1 MREALTAR
9 RVAGVTMLALLV
21 AFAQAW
27 PALAPAGWA
36 ASDYLAADLPPSPA
50 HPMGT
55 DALGHDL
62 TVLVARALRVSLA
75 VAAGAAVLAGLVGVV
90 VGAAAAVGGRSVDAA
105 LMRVTDAVAAVPH
118 LLATIVVVALFR
130 GSLAAIVL
138 ALALTHWPGVARVVR
153 AEAQKVMATG
163 YVAASRAAGA
173 SPAQLARWH
182 VVPAVA
188 GQAGLA
194 VVLMVPHAVWH
205 ESTLSFLGIGLSP
218 ERASLGTLVALS
230 QSGLLVGRWWP
241 LVFPTAALVAVTVGV
256 ALFGPGRAGRGRRPG
271 HGGGG
276 RAVPV
281 PPDDDEVR
289 TTRAALRVV
298 DLVVTHPGRGPGGG
312 VTPRDGRA
320 ARSGPAVDRV
330 SLQVAPGRVVA
341 LVGPSGAGKSSLLDA
356 CAGLGAPGAVVTGRV
371 EVGGLGA
378 VGGRGVACG
387 RGAVGHV
394 PQTAADA
401 FTPTRHIRGQLEKS
415 IAVAASRGCANG
427 TGNVP
432 ADMADV
438 AALCR
443 LVGVDP
449 ALADRYPH
457 QLSGGQLRRMAI
469 AVALGTGPS
478 VLLADEP
485 TAGLDPDLAL
495 AVLRQL
501 RRLADQTGVAVL
513 LATHDLVALE
523 ASSAADEVVSMQ
535 VGRLCP
541 ADPQQGSRALADP
554 AARDAELVTP

>member
-1 MREALTAR
+1 MREGRAAR
-9 RVAGVTMLALLV
+9 RVAGAAMLAAIVVFALL
-21 AFAQAW
+21 W
-27 PALAPAGWA
+27 PVLAPDAMTT
-36 ASDYLAADLPPSPA
+36 SDYLAADLPPSPA

-55 DALGHDL
+55 DALGRDL
-62 TVLVARALRVSLA
+62 SVLVARALQVSLA
-75 VAAGAAVLAGLVGVV
+75 VAAGSAALAGLLGVV
-90 VGAAAAVGGRSVDAA
+90 VGTAAAAGGRRVDAA

-118 LLATIVVVALFR
+118 LLATVVVVALFR

-173 SPAQLARWH
+173 SPAQVARWH

-218 ERASLGTLVALS
+218 ERASLGTLVAMS

-241 LVFPTAALVAVTVGV
+241 LAFPTAALIAVTVAV
-256 ALFGPGRAGRGRRPG
+256 ALLGPGRAGRGVG
-271 HGGGG
+271 SAGGG
-276 RAVPV
+276 RGGRVASVPAGG
-281 PPDDDEVR
+281 DDDEAH
-289 TTRAALRVV
+289 TTRAALRV
-298 DLVVTHPGRGPGGG
+298 DGLTVTHGGSGADAG
-312 VTPRDGRA
+312 VT
-320 ARSGPAVDRV
+320 AVEGV
-330 SLQVAPGRVVA
+330 SLRVEPGRVVA
-341 LVGPSGAGKSSLLDA
+341 IVGPSGAGKSSLLDA
-356 CAGLGAPGAVVTGRV
+356 CAGLDAPGSVVAGRI
-371 EVGGLGA
+371 ELGGSGVGGHS
-378 VGGRGVACG
+378 RGVT
-387 RGAVGHV
+387 GHV

-401 FTPTRHIRGQLEKS
+401 FTPTRHIRGQLEES
-415 IAVAASRGCANG
+415 IAVAAARGSAGG
-427 TGNVP
+427 TGSSS
-432 ADMADV
+432 ADV
-438 AALCR
+438 DALCR

-469 AVALGTGPS
+469 AVALGTWPS

-485 TAGLDPDLAL
+485 TAGLDPALAL

-501 RRLADQTGVAVL
+501 RRLADETGVAVL

-523 ASSAADEVVSMQ
+523 ASGAANEVRTMQ
-535 VGRLCP
+535 GGRLRP
-541 ADPQQGSRALADP
+541 ADPSQGSRAHADP
-554 AARDAELVTP
+554 AALAGELVTP

>member
-1 MREALTAR
+1 MREGPAAR
-9 RVAGVTMLALLV
+9 RVAGATMLAAIVVFALL
-21 AFAQAW
+21 W
-27 PALAPAGWA
+27 PVLAPDAMTT
-36 ASDYLAADLPPSPA
+36 SDYLAADLPPSPA

-55 DALGHDL
+55 DALGRDL
-62 TVLVARALRVSLA
+62 SVLVARALRVSLA
-75 VAAGAAVLAGLVGVV
+75 VAAGSAALAGLLGVV
-90 VGAAAAVGGRSVDAA
+90 VGTAAAAGGRRADAA
-105 LMRVTDAVAAVPH
+105 LMRATDAVAAVPH
-118 LLATIVVVALFR
+118 LLATVVVVALFR

-173 SPAQLARWH
+173 SPAQVARWH

-241 LVFPTAALVAVTVGV
+241 LVFPTAALIAVTAAV
-256 ALFGPGRAGRGRRPG
+256 ALLGPGRAGRGRAGRGAGPA
-271 HGGGG
+271 GG
-276 RAVPV
+276 
-281 PPDDDEVR
+281 DDDEAH
-289 TTRAALRVV
+289 TTRAALRV
-298 DLVVTHPGRGPGGG
+298 DGLTVVHGG
-312 VTPRDGRA
+312 
-320 ARSGPAVDRV
+320 SGADAGETAVDGV
-330 SLQVAPGRVVA
+330 SLRVEPGRVVA
-341 LVGPSGAGKSSLLDA
+341 IVGPSGAGKSSLLDA
-356 CAGLGAPGAVVTGRV
+356 CAGLVAPGSVVAGRI
-371 EVGGLGA
+371 ELGGSGVGGHS
-378 VGGRGVACG
+378 RGVT
-387 RGAVGHV
+387 GHV

-401 FTPTRHIRGQLEKS
+401 FTPTRHIRGQLEES
-415 IAVAASRGCANG
+415 IAVAAARGSAGG
-427 TGNVP
+427 TGSSS
-432 ADMADV
+432 ADV
-438 AALCR
+438 DALCR

-469 AVALGTGPS
+469 AVALGTWPS

-485 TAGLDPDLAL
+485 TAGLDPALAL

-501 RRLADQTGVAVL
+501 RRLADETGVAVL

-523 ASSAADEVVSMQ
+523 ASGAADEVVSMQ
-535 VGRLCP
+535 AGRLCP
-541 ADPQQGSRALADP
+541 ADPSQGNRAPADATAP
-554 AARDAELVTP
+554 AGELVTP

>member
-1 MREALTAR
+1 MREGPAAR
-9 RVAGVTMLALLV
+9 RAAGAAMLAAIVVFALL
-21 AFAQAW
+21 W
-27 PALAPAGWA
+27 PVLAPDAMTT
-36 ASDYLAADLPPSPA
+36 SDYLAADLPPSTA

-55 DALGHDL
+55 DALGRDL
-62 TVLVARALRVSLA
+62 SVLVARALRVSLA
-75 VAAGAAVLAGLVGVV
+75 VAAGSAVLAGLLGVV
-90 VGAAAAVGGRSVDAA
+90 VGTAAAAGGRRVDAA
-105 LMRVTDAVAAVPH
+105 LMRVTDAVTAVPH
-118 LLATIVVVALFR
+118 LLATVVVVALFR

-173 SPAQLARWH
+173 SPAQIARWH

-218 ERASLGTLVALS
+218 ERASLGTLVAMS

-241 LVFPTAALVAVTVGV
+241 LVFPAAALVAVTAAV
-256 ALFGPGRAGRGRRPG
+256 ALLGSGRAGRGRAGRGAGPA
-271 HGGGG
+271 GG
-276 RAVPV
+276 
-281 PPDDDEVR
+281 DDDEAH
-289 TTRAALRVV
+289 TTRAALRV
-298 DLVVTHPGRGPGGG
+298 DGLTVVHGGG
-312 VTPRDGRA
+312 GADAGVI
-320 ARSGPAVDRV
+320 AVNGV
-330 SLQVAPGRVVA
+330 SLRVEPGRVVA
-341 LVGPSGAGKSSLLDA
+341 IVGPSGAGKSSLLDA
-356 CAGLGAPGAVVTGRV
+356 CAGLVAPDSVVAGRV
-371 EVGGLGA
+371 GVGGSG
-378 VGGRGVACG
+378 VGGSG
-387 RGAVGHV
+387 GAGSPGHV

-401 FTPTRHIRGQLEKS
+401 FTPTRHIRGQLEES
-415 IAVAASRGCANG
+415 IAVTAARGSA
-427 TGNVP
+427 T
-432 ADMADV
+432 DV

-443 LVGVDP
+443 LLGVDP

-485 TAGLDPDLAL
+485 TAGLNPDLAL
-495 AVLRQL
+495 AVLSQL
-501 RRLADQTGVAVL
+501 RRLVDETGVAVL

-523 ASSAADEVVSMQ
+523 ASGAADEVVTMQ

-541 ADPQQGSRALADP
+541 ADPSQGILGHADT
-554 AARDAELVTP
+554 AAPVGELVTP

>member
-1 MREALTAR
+1 MREGPAAR
-9 RVAGVTMLALLV
+9 RVAGATMLAAIVVFALL
-21 AFAQAW
+21 W
-27 PALAPAGWA
+27 PVLAPDAMTT
-36 ASDYLAADLPPSPA
+36 SDYLAADLPPSPA

-55 DALGHDL
+55 DALGRDRS
-62 TVLVARALRVSLA
+62 VLVARALRVSLA
-75 VAAGAAVLAGLVGVV
+75 VAAGSAALAGLLGVV
-90 VGAAAAVGGRSVDAA
+90 VGTAAAAGGRRADAA
-105 LMRVTDAVAAVPH
+105 LMRATDAVAAVPH
-118 LLATIVVVALFR
+118 LLATVVVVALFR

-173 SPAQLARWH
+173 SPAQVARWH

-241 LVFPTAALVAVTVGV
+241 LVFPTAALIAVTAAV
-256 ALFGPGRAGRGRRPG
+256 ALLGPGRAGRGRAGRGAGPA
-271 HGGGG
+271 GG
-276 RAVPV
+276 
-281 PPDDDEVR
+281 DDDEAH
-289 TTRAALRVV
+289 TTRAALRV
-298 DLVVTHPGRGPGGG
+298 DGLTVVHGG
-312 VTPRDGRA
+312 
-320 ARSGPAVDRV
+320 SGADAGETAVDGV
-330 SLQVAPGRVVA
+330 SLRVEPGRVVA
-341 LVGPSGAGKSSLLDA
+341 IVGPSGAGKSSLLDA
-356 CAGLGAPGAVVTGRV
+356 CAGLVAPGSVVAGRI
-371 EVGGLGA
+371 ELGGSGVGGHS
-378 VGGRGVACG
+378 RGVT
-387 RGAVGHV
+387 GHV

-401 FTPTRHIRGQLEKS
+401 FTPTRHIRGQLEES
-415 IAVAASRGCANG
+415 IAVAAARGSAGG
-427 TGNVP
+427 TGSSS
-432 ADMADV
+432 ADV
-438 AALCR
+438 DALCR

-469 AVALGTGPS
+469 AVALGTWPS

-485 TAGLDPDLAL
+485 TAGLDPALAL

-501 RRLADQTGVAVL
+501 RRLADETGVAVL

-523 ASSAADEVVSMQ
+523 ASGAADEVVSMQ
-535 VGRLCP
+535 AGRLCP
-541 ADPQQGSRALADP
+541 ADPSQGNRAPADATAP
-554 AARDAELVTP
+554 AGELVTP

>member
-1 MREALTAR
+1 MREGPAVRRVTVRPAAR
-9 RVAGVTMLALLV
+9 RIAGTAMLAAIVVFALL
-21 AFAQAW
+21 W
-27 PALAPAGWA
+27 PVLAPDAMTT
-36 ASDYLAADLPPSPA
+36 SDYLAADLPPSPA

-62 TVLVARALRVSLA
+62 SALVARALQVSLA
-75 VAAGAAVLAGLVGVV
+75 VAAGSAALAGLLGVV
-90 VGAAAAVGGRSVDAA
+90 VGTAAAAGGRRVDAA

-118 LLATIVVVALFR
+118 LLATVVVVALFR

-173 SPAQLARWH
+173 SPAQVARWH

-218 ERASLGTLVALS
+218 ERASLGTLVAMS
-230 QSGLLVGRWWP
+230 QSGVLMGRWWP
-241 LVFPTAALVAVTVGV
+241 LVFPTAALIAVTAAV
-256 ALFGPGRAGRGRRPG
+256 ALLGPGRAGRGAG
-271 HGGGG
+271 SAGGG
-276 RAVPV
+276 RGGRVASVPAVGD
-281 PPDDDEVR
+281 DDDEAR
-289 TTRAALRVV
+289 TTRAALRVDGLTV
-298 DLVVTHPGRGPGGG
+298 RHGG
-312 VTPRDGRA
+312 
-320 ARSGPAVDRV
+320 SGADAGETAVDGV
-330 SLQVAPGRVVA
+330 SLRVEPGRVVA
-341 LVGPSGAGKSSLLDA
+341 IVGPSGAGKSSLLDA
-356 CAGLGAPGAVVTGRV
+356 CAGFVAPGSVVAGRV
-371 EVGGLGA
+371 EVGG
-378 VGGRGVACG
+378 RGMP
-387 RGAVGHV
+387 GHV
-394 PQTAADA
+394 AQTAADA
-401 FTPTRHIRGQLEKS
+401 FTPTRHLRGQLEES
-415 IAVAASRGCANG
+415 IAVAAARGSATG
-427 TGNVP
+427 TGSVP
-432 ADMADV
+432 AGGPTDV

-469 AVALGTGPS
+469 AVALGTWPS

-485 TAGLDPDLAL
+485 TAGLDPALAL

-501 RRLADQTGVAVL
+501 RRLADETGVAVL

-523 ASSAADEVVSMQ
+523 ASGAADEVVSMQ
-535 VGRLCP
+535 AGRLCP
-541 ADPQQGSRALADP
+541 ADPSQGNRAPADATAP
-554 AARDAELVTP
+554 AGELVTP